1 MWMEGLCG
9 GQGEKRGH
17 KEAEAGGGA
26 GKRLLTGV
34 VQGGP
39 YLESRSYCIKETNK
53 KSVSAAGRCRLFLF
67 PRVLSNQ
74 TPQVHSCRRGAASQ
88 AEERLLS
95 EALPHAPSTLKT
107 CGWVGRGSALR

>member
-39 YLESRSYCIKETNK
+39 YLESRSCCRKETNK